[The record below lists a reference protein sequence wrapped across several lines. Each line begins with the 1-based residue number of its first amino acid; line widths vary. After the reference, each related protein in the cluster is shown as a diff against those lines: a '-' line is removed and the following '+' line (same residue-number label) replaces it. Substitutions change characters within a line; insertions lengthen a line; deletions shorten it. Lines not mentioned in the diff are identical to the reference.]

1 MTRYLLDT
9 GPWIAYGDASD
20 QHHAWAKQLF
30 QQITPPLF
38 TCEPVLAEMCFLAR
52 RAGGEPA
59 VILGMVETGVF
70 QVAFHLGEEVAR
82 VCELMQR
89 YRDVP
94 MSLADACLVRMA
106 ECFSDGVKAAHFC
119 WYAKFQLGIFISCC

>member
-1 MTRYLLDT
+1 
-9 GPWIAYGDASD
+9 
-20 QHHAWAKQLF
+20 
-30 QQITPPLF
+30 
-38 TCEPVLAEMCFLAR
+38 MCFLAR

-106 ECFSDGVKAAHFC
+106 ECFSDGVILMLDSDFTIYRKHG
-119 WYAKFQLGIFISCC
+119 KQPISVGMPNFS